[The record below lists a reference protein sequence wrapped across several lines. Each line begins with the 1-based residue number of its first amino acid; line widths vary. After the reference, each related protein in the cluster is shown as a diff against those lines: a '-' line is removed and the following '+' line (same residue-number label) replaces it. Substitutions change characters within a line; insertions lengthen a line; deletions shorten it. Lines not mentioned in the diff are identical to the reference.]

1 MLWKD
6 IRDAVSQ
13 GRVHALQ
20 FPPRETVDGKPY
32 DELMLTDEVGT
43 MADWGLYERAG
54 LRLAPDD
61 SELSPDTIDSQYAD
75 VISGEIRWD
84 ALRDQLHET
93 VLENGSKALAGQQIG
108 MLRRFVSEAQTGD
121 IIIGNFSQGL
131 IPGRITGPA
140 IYDLSSHYFEETG
153 SQAIYR
159 QIEWATI
166 DGDWVILS
174 NDAAPTGFGRS
185 RRTFITLS
193 TPGNMVEIMRFGEW
207 IGTQL

>member
-20 FPPRETVDGKPY
+20 FPPSEADDGKPY
-32 DELMLTDEVGT
+32 DELMLTDGVGT
-43 MADWGLYERAG
+43 IGDWGLYEHGG

-75 VISGEIRWD
+75 AISGEIRWD
-84 ALRDQLHET
+84 ALRDYLHEN
-93 VLENGSKALAGQQIG
+93 VLANESKALAGQQIG
-108 MLRRFVSEAQTGD
+108 MLRRFVSEVHSGD
-121 IIIGNFSQGL
+121 IIIGNFSRGL

-140 IYDLSSHYFEETG
+140 IYDLSSRYFEATG
-153 SQAIYR
+153 TQAIYR
-159 QIEWATI
+159 SIEWATI

-174 NDAAPTGFGRS
+174 DDAAPTGFGRS
-185 RRTFITLS
+185 RRTFVTLS
-193 TPGNMVEIMRFGEW
+193 TPGDMVEIMRFGEW
-207 IGTQL
+207 IGAQL